1 MCLSILHDSRFF
13 EVLFQYDCDMAVV
26 VRQAGCHCGSV
37 LHTANYP
44 RKPRGGPPDLGPEHE
59 KRLSLCCAREGCRCR
74 KTPPSLR
81 FLGRRV
87 YLGAVVVLASAMREG
102 ITAKRAEHLQKLLGV
117 SLRTLKQWR
126 VWWHEVFPDSSFW
139 KSTRSRF
146 VPPVDTSTIPA
157 SLIERFSGKDERARL
172 VQALLFLA
180 PLSTLSAR
188 APAGWSMVARNPQRM
203 HLERP
208 ERRP

>member
-13 EVLFQYDCDMAVV
+13 EILFQYDWDMAALV
-26 VRQAGCHCGSV
+26 QEAGCHCGGV

-44 RKPRGGPPDLGPEHE
+44 RKPRGGPPDLGS
-59 KRLSLCCAREGCRCR
+59 KYDTRLSFCCAREGCRCR
-74 KTPPSLR
+74 ATPPSLR

-102 ITAKRAEHLQKLLGV
+102 TTAKRAVHLQKLLGV
-117 SLRTLKQWR
+117 SLRTLKRWR
-126 VWWHEVFPDSSFW
+126 VWWREVFPKSEFW
-139 KSTRSRF
+139 KGSQGYLS
-146 VPPVDTSTIPA
+146 PPVDTSTIPA
-157 SLIERFSGKDERARL
+157 SLIERFSDEDERTKLTQIL
-172 VQALLFLA
+172 VFLA
-180 PLSTLSAR
+180 PLSTKSAR
-188 APAGWSMVARNPQRM
+188 APAGWSMAARNPQRM